1 MEKNPSLNNPI
12 IVAQNVKKIR
22 DSENPLEK
30 SVAELMLMLE
40 KFGARIGGVESML
53 SIMSM
58 GNVSTSAGILRNL
71 FLPNPYLAKSFT
83 SDTLKTP
90 TKLPKIL
97 KVLYEIETEEE
108 QKKKKKEK

>member
-1 MEKNPSLNNPI
+1 
-12 IVAQNVKKIR
+12 
-22 DSENPLEK
+22 
-30 SVAELMLMLE
+30 MLMLE

-58 GNVSTSAGILRNL
+58 GNVSTSAGILGNL

-83 SDTLKTP
+83 SGTLKTP

-97 KVLYEIETEEE
+97 KVLSEIETEEE